1 MLAEKGISSLFILKA
16 TALFLL
22 LLLLAAAPAIAAAP
36 VKARTLSGIGILLIS
51 REQSQITLFREPSLG
66 RIATTDAS
74 ALPLSQSIQ
83 PPAGFLAA
91 VVTAKKGGW
100 YRILYDDGEREGWIK
115 GHSSYHYHRWGELL
129 GNRPVILLGGLKK
142 EYYQLRKSPDSS
154 AAALEPVGKGVK
166 VTALGIEEEW
176 LEAETASKTRGWLR
190 WRDDNNRLVIAIQL

>member
-1 MLAEKGISSLFILKA
+1 MLKS

-22 LLLLAAAPAIAAAP
+22 LLMAAAPVAMASP

-51 REQSQITLFREPSLG
+51 REQPQITLFREPSLG
-66 RIATTDAS
+66 RMTTTDAS

-83 PPAGFLAA
+83 PPSGFIAT

-115 GHSSYHYHRWGELL
+115 GYSSYRYHRWGELL
-129 GNRPVILLGGLKK
+129 SNRPVILLGGLKK
-142 EYYQLRKSPDSS
+142 EYYQLRKSPDFS
-154 AAALEPVGKGVK
+154 AAALEPVGKGVN
-166 VTALGIEEEW
+166 VTALRIEEEW
-176 LEAETASKTRGWLR
+176 LEAVTASKTQGWFR

>member
-1 MLAEKGISSLFILKA
+1 MLKA

-22 LLLLAAAPAIAAAP
+22 LLMAAAPAATASP

-51 REQSQITLFREPSLG
+51 REQSQITLYREPSLG

-83 PPAGFLAA
+83 PPAGLIAA

-115 GHSSYHYHRWGELL
+115 GQPSYRYQRWGELL
-129 GNRPVILLGGLKK
+129 GNRPVILLGGLQR
-142 EYYQLRKSPDSS
+142 EYYQLRKSPDFS
-154 AAALEPVGKGVK
+154 AVALEPVGKGVK
-166 VTALGIEEEW
+166 VTAIGIEEGW
-176 LEAETASKTRGWLR
+176 LEAETASKLRGWLR
-190 WRDDNNRLVIAIQL
+190 WRDDNNRLVIAIQP